1 MENETSVE
9 NNIQKKEKNLWKTNH
24 ILRSHLD
31 GVRSLYFTAQDN
43 LLVSAAEVY
52 FYVNSGWTSQTLGL
66 L

>member
-1 MENETSVE
+1 MENEISIE

-52 FYVNSGWTSQTLGL
+52 FYVN
-66 L
+66 